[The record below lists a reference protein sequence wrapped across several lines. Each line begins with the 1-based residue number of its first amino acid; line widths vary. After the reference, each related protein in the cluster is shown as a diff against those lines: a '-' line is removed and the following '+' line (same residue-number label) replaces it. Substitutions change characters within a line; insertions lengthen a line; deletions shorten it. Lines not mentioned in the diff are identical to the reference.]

1 MLNASFDRDSII
13 VKIFGVI
20 AGLAAVGSIVFM
32 VFGGMIS
39 SLFIAIA
46 NGLLAFI
53 CFADFEDEKMIF
65 AASLGFIAVSDVFSL
80 LAGKGTPGSTYSSI
94 IISII
99 AHLGMIAYILWNRI
113 SRFKAI
119 WIGAVI
125 VADILWKTFMIPS
138 AVRGLAGVL
147 GYSGY
152 TDSQMSLLIAIVVMA
167 SLVSIIPTAAVT
179 TFLFTGI
186 LDYGN

>member
-1 MLNASFDRDSII
+1 MLNTSFDRDTIS
-13 VKIFGVI
+13 VKVMGVI
-20 AGLAAVGSIVFM
+20 SILGAIGSFVFM
-32 VFGGMIS
+32 LMGVMTG

-46 NGLLAFI
+46 NGLIAFI
-53 CFADFEDEKMIF
+53 CFVDFENEKIF
-65 AASLGFIAVSDVFSL
+65 FAGSLGLIALSEVISL
-80 LAGKGTPGSTYSSI
+80 IEGKGAPGSTYSTV

-125 VADILWKTFMIPS
+125 VGDILWKAIMIPS
-138 AVRGLAGVL
+138 AVRALANVL
-147 GYSGY
+147 GYTGY
-152 TDSQMSLLIAIVVMA
+152 TETQMNGLITLLVVA
-167 SLVSIIPTAAVT
+167 TLASIIPTAAVT
-179 TFLFTGI
+179 LFLFTGA